1 MANVGRTTT
10 GQPDSRIFAYGEIP
24 RLLDRAAEAVE
35 LMAGVTATFTADL
48 PRMATRAGMGFSQ
61 ATDLAEALMLAAG
74 LPYESAHHVVGEL
87 VARAVEQDVPA
98 ARISPHMLEQAAQA
112 VLGRRLTLSPQQ
124 LEEILDPQAI
134 VATRTTLG
142 GAAPQAVDAMLVECR
157 EKLAAARGWRERT
170 AKRIESAEAALLER
184 AAAVTA
190 PPNSPMEE

>member
-1 MANVGRTTT
+1 
-10 GQPDSRIFAYGEIP
+10 
-24 RLLDRAAEAVE
+24 
-35 LMAGVTATFTADL
+35 
-48 PRMATRAGMGFSQ
+48 MATRAGMGFSQ